1 MTTHR
6 PTRPEEITNPPG
18 PKLVKN
24 TDQSGAKSGDHTQNR
39 DRLQEHLLNEAGW
52 VVIRIWEHQQ
62 VAAAAAEV
70 AAAVQ
75 ECRARRLPQG
85 AEVLKQVGSSP

>member
-24 TDQSGAKSGDHTQNR
+24 TDQSGAKSGDHATACVDFSAVNGGAMTAYR
-39 DRLQEHLLNEAGW
+39 WTGET
-52 VVIRIWEHQQ
+52 RIQPGNY
-62 VAAAAAEV
+62 VSV
-70 AAAVQ
+70 
-75 ECRARRLPQG
+75 G
-85 AEVLKQVGSSP
+85 APFLKSTTATGGIGDG